1 MPRCYFDTSAAMKMV
16 RAEDYSADVRRWVAD
31 PTVDAVSSSLLEV
44 ELRRSAMR
52 WDISQEEATR
62 TLANFHLF
70 GIPEWEFKAAGLIPV
85 PGLRALDAL
94 HVAVAIRVE
103 ADALITY
110 DQRMVEAAALM
121 GLAVI
126 QPGVESAGELRH
138 IDVG

>member
-1 MPRCYFDTSAAMKMV
+1 MPRCYFDTSAAVKMI

-52 WDISQEEATR
+52 WDISQEEATH

-70 GIPEWEFKAAGLIPV
+70 GIPDWEFKAAGLIPT

-94 HVAVAIRVE
+94 HVAAAIRVE
-103 ADALITY
+103 ADVLITY
-110 DQRMVEAAALM
+110 DDRMAEAAPAR
-121 GLAVI
+121 GPAVVR
-126 QPGVESAGELRH
+126 PGVDEADDIRPA
-138 IDVG
+138 DA